1 MKIKTPGEKYLEKAN
16 RLSAKESERVLSRMT
31 GKLPRKLEKDKLS
44 TVEAIAIQLELE
56 EAMLIE
62 WRERMTEIREK
73 NKTESASQESASTEE

>member
-1 MKIKTPGEKYLEKAN
+1 MKIKTPSDKFLEKAQ
-16 RLSAKESERVLSRMT
+16 RLSTRESERVLSRMT

-44 TVEAIAIQLELE
+44 TVEAIAIQLEIE

-73 NKTESASQESASTEE
+73 SKSDVPSEPPASAE